1 MSLLHFNFS
10 VPSYLPFPTSTAAI
24 EVIQQIFIE
33 YLLVPGTRLGLQER
47 MWERGGTWRLPEPAL
62 HLQSR
67 LAPLRA
73 FSHSLQLL
81 AIARGYPPPGLLVS
95 YPSDINA

>member
-10 VPSYLPFPTSTAAI
+10 VPSYLPCPTSTAAI

-47 MWERGGTWRLPEPAL
+47 MWERGGTWKLPEPAL
-62 HLQSR
+62 HLQSQ
-67 LAPLRA
+67 LAPLSIFT
-73 FSHSLQLL
+73 FSPIIGHCPGIPL
-81 AIARGYPPPGLLVS
+81 GLLVS
-95 YPSDINA
+95 YPSDINT

>member
-1 MSLLHFNFS
+1 MSVLHFNFS
-10 VPSYLPFPTSTAAI
+10 VPSYLPCFTSTAAI

-33 YLLVPGTRLGLQER
+33 YLFVPGTRLGLQER
-47 MWERGGTWRLPEPAL
+47 MWGRGGTWKPSEPAL

-73 FSHSLQLL
+73 FPHSLQLL
-81 AIARGYPPPGLLVS
+81 AIARGYPPAYLAVTPVT
-95 YPSDINA
+95 

>member
-10 VPSYLPFPTSTAAI
+10 VPSYLPCPTSTAAI

-47 MWERGGTWRLPEPAL
+47 MWERGGTWKLPEPAL
-62 HLQSR
+62 HLQSQ
-67 LAPLRA
+67 LAPQHFHILSNYWPLPGDTPR
-73 FSHSLQLL
+73 LTCQL
-81 AIARGYPPPGLLVS
+81 PQ
-95 YPSDINA
+95 